1 MDSFIHIMNG
11 FSVSLTPINLWYTF
25 LGVFM
30 GTVIGVLPGIG
41 PAAGIALLIPVSY
54 GLNPTSALIMM
65 AGVYYGA
72 QYGGSVTSILINT
85 PGESSSV
92 MTAIDGHQMARKGRA
107 GAALAISAWGSFIGG
122 TIGVIALTLPTI
134 LRV

>member
-72 QYGGSVTSILINT
+72 QYGGSTTAILVNL
-85 PGESSSV
+85 PGESSSAV
-92 MTAIDGHQMARKGRA
+92 TCIDGYQMAKQGRA
-107 GAALAISAWGSFIGG
+107 GAALATAS
-122 TIGVIALTLPTI
+122 IALTCRGTRSSC
-134 LRV
+134 RV

>member
-41 PAAGIALLIPVSY
+41 PAAGIALLIPVS
-54 GLNPTSALIMM
+54 
-65 AGVYYGA
+65 
-72 QYGGSVTSILINT
+72 
-85 PGESSSV
+85 
-92 MTAIDGHQMARKGRA
+92 
-107 GAALAISAWGSFIGG
+107 
-122 TIGVIALTLPTI
+122 
-134 LRV
+134 